1 MYSDNYQNLLAY
13 DHAIS
18 AALED
23 QVTLSN
29 VGSVLAKNIHTGLD
43 PVAAK
48 LTHICVESIASRLG
62 LKETRIVPCLES
74 FDNKYSKAMATRIAL
89 EGVTT
94 FIEIIFKM
102 IANAFRELAK
112 FLEALWKEIF
122 NKSDA
127 NKNKD
132 KWQKFK
138 DEVKRKMNSGEL
150 KNEDKFIE
158 NHDLAA
164 AFYLDGKSDYSTAM
178 AMAIN
183 AEHLGDILKQ
193 YMGPLEKTIDIISA
207 NMGDLRDDLKQG
219 NIDAAKFIYYLDEC
233 QGALEQN
240 IDTFFEGKLNVA
252 DADTAKKLKVNIPIN
267 GAVYFTDPL
276 IKGKSIVIVHEKTG
290 KNGLF
295 TPQISVVATGLTSG
309 ASTNPK
315 LKAANPSKNE
325 LTALGDQVQKLE
337 VDLVNMLDPY
347 GAKIKGM
354 LGKMQKASDD
364 LTDSSVY
371 NRLQRHTNVDG
382 IRCIAQELKQINDFI
397 NKHAVMFLTY
407 SSREIKASTI
417 MLKNYAKLSAKAYDV
432 TVNL

>member
-1 MYSDNYQNLLAY
+1 MSTVYQNLLAY

-18 AALED
+18 TALED
-23 QVTLSN
+23 QNTLIN
-29 VGSVLAKNIHTGLD
+29 VSSVLAKNSSTGLD
-43 PVAAK
+43 PAAAR
-48 LTHICVESIASRLG
+48 LTHICVESIATRLG

-74 FDNKYSKAMATRIAL
+74 FDNKYGKAMATQIAL
-89 EGVTT
+89 EGVTS
-94 FIEIIFKM
+94 FIENIFKM
-102 IANAFRELAK
+102 IANAFREFAK

-122 NKSDA
+122 NKADA

-158 NHDLAA
+158 DHELAA

-193 YMGPLEKTIDIISA
+193 YMTPLEETINAISA

-219 NIDAAKFIYYLDEC
+219 IIDPRKFLDYLDAC
-233 QGALEQN
+233 QESIEQN

-252 DADTAKKLKVNIPIN
+252 NADTAKKLKVDIPTN
-267 GAVYFTDPL
+267 GTVYFTDPL

-290 KNGLF
+290 QNSLF
-295 TPQISVVATGLTSG
+295 TPQISIVATGLTSG
-309 ASTNPK
+309 ASISPK
-315 LKAANPSKNE
+315 LRVANPSKNE
-325 LTALGDQVQKLE
+325 LSELGDQVQKLE

-364 LTDSSVY
+364 LTDPNIY
-371 NRLQRHTNVDG
+371 RKLQQSNNLDN
-382 IRCIAQELKQINDFI
+382 IRFIAQELKQINDFI

-407 SSREIKASTI
+407 SSREIKASTNI
-417 MLKNYAKLSAKAYDV
+417 LKKYAALSAKAHDM